1 MKCKRNLTAVL
12 LCLLVTSLFS
22 FACAEKKE
30 GKVIVTEKAFEIE
43 KDGKYTL
50 SLNVKGKIKNVGPVD
65 VKNIVVTGRCNTC
78 DEVMISGQWFVT
90 QTVKTPD
97 QKDTVNYLAAGAV
110 AEFQFKDIAFYYT
123 KSGEPPQGYPEGL
136 EAYIESFETVE

>member
-1 MKCKRNLTAVL
+1 MKSYIRLTLMLAIVL
-12 LCLLVTSLFS
+12 TGCICL
-22 FACAEKKE
+22 FACEEKKE
-30 GKVIVTEKAFEIE
+30 GKVIVIEKEFEIE

-65 VKNIVVTGRCNTC
+65 VKNITVTGRCNTC

-110 AEFQFKDIAFYYT
+110 SEFQFKDIAFYYT